1 MTSPQKPPQLSVISR
16 IDKSKDTIPMN
27 KPRLTGA
34 DQQADW
40 PASPTARAHNDIDDR
55 QGPTSKPLYQQV
67 KAHLIRRVLQG
78 EWKPGECL
86 PSEIKLAEAYGL
98 SQGTVRKAIEE
109 LAQDGLVSRHA
120 GRGTFV
126 TSHEGDYR
134 PFRFHRFQ
142 SEMGQRL
149 TENKLDYISI
159 ATGPASIRASKALQL
174 SANATVTEL
183 VRLRNLDDQPAL
195 LERIMLGV
203 DLCPDFERIAT
214 AEQPNSIYLALER
227 HYNLLIVRVDE
238 RIRSRLAGPEEQRH
252 LNLQPGTPILE
263 VERIAYSLGDEPV
276 EWRIST
282 CETGQVHYWSR
293 TTG

>member
-1 MTSPQKPPQLSVISR
+1 MTPSQKPPLLTVISR
-16 IDKSKDTIPMN
+16 IDRTEDTTEMS
-27 KPRLTGA
+27 KPRLTGS
-34 DQQADW
+34 DRPTDKL
-40 PASPTARAHNDIDDR
+40 ASHPARALDDIDS
-55 QGPTSKPLYQQV
+55 QGPISKPLYQQV

-86 PSEIKLAEAYGL
+86 PSEMKLAEAYAL

-126 TSHEGDYR
+126 TSHKGDYR

-142 SEMGQRL
+142 SEMGQLL
-149 TENKLDYISI
+149 TENKLDYISFS
-159 ATGPASIRASKALQL
+159 TGAASIRPSKALQL

-183 VRLRNLDDQPAL
+183 VRVRNLDDQPAL
-195 LERIMLGV
+195 LERIVLGTE
-203 DLCPDFERIAT
+203 LCPGFESIVIA
-214 AEQPNSIYLALER
+214 EEPNSIYLALER

-238 RIRSRLAGPEEQRH
+238 RVRSRLAGPDEERH

-263 VERIAYSLGDEPV
+263 VERIAYSLGNEPV
-276 EWRIST
+276 EWRISS
-282 CETGQVHYWSR
+282 CETGQVHYCNR
-293 TTG
+293 TSG